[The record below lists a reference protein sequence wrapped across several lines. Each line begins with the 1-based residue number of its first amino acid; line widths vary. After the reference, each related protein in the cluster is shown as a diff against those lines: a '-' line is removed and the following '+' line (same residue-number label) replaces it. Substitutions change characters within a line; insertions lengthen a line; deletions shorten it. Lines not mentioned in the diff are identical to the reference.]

1 MNIQT
6 DKENLREGCV
16 KSLTPES
23 VYFWHKSSRAL
34 ISERWVCGWDTGG
47 YSITKKILPLY
58 QVFEPLKIS
67 DENAKIIGPLSISNI
82 VQDSS
87 IYLTVPKNAK
97 HSIKVLIKSAQSGV

>member
-1 MNIQT
+1 MGKKL
-6 DKENLREGCV
+6 DPRESIFDAKVPGPWFQRDGCV
-16 KSLTPES
+16 GG
-23 VYFWHKSSRAL
+23 
-34 ISERWVCGWDTGG
+34 IGG
-47 YSITKKILPLY
+47 YSINRKILPLF